1 MNYPDNLN
9 LSELLP
15 ESWLK
20 YIDINHL
27 NLVNNSLKTE
37 IINNKD
43 YEFYPYDTNNIFKI
57 FKLCDLSNI
66 KVVILGQ
73 DPYFSNKFQANGIAF
88 SVNQHVQIPPSLK
101 NIYKE
106 LSTSTSTSTSNSFDI
121 SSGDLSHWVSQGVFL
136 LNASLT
142 VKQKYPNSHEKI
154 WKHFITHII
163 EIINQHSE
171 NIIFVAWGMSAL
183 NRYKFIDLNK
193 HTIISSS
200 HPSPLSCYKTDTPFI
215 NSNVFNKINEIL
227 KTQNKNEIIW

>member
-1 MNYPDNLN
+1 MNYPDNIN
-9 LSELLP
+9 LSSLLP
-15 ESWLK
+15 DSWLK
-20 YIDINHL
+20 YIDENHL
-27 NLVNNSLKTE
+27 NIVNNSLKSE
-37 IINNKD
+37 IIKNKD
-43 YEFYPYDTNNIFKI
+43 SEFYPYDINNIFRI
-57 FKLCDLSNI
+57 FQLCDLSNI

-88 SVNQHVQIPPSLK
+88 SVNQNVPIPPSLK

-106 LSTSTSTSTSNSFDI
+106 LNKTNSSDI

-142 VKQKYPNSHEKI
+142 VKQKHPNSHEKI
-154 WKHFITHII
+154 WRNFITHII
-163 EIINQHSE
+163 DIINQQSE

-183 NRYKFIDLNK
+183 NRYKSIDLNK
-193 HTIISSS
+193 HIIISSS

-215 NSNVFNKINEIL
+215 NSNIFNKINDIL